1 MDVPF
6 STHHTL
12 TYQLWVLQICV
23 QDCASHHKV
32 TSALFGVLKGLDCL
46 IHGSAWI
53 KQKMYAIFQ
62 KDIKILVNLSWPAF
76 TAHYWLYTLEY
87 SPNGWCGHYVHECAV
102 FYSLSSIYCM
112 VQALE
117 LCRTFAICG
126 IWLPAQS
133 SSDHICHDSTVKY
146 SYISVYNNNKL
157 TCAFVLG
164 PFKR

>member
-53 KQKMYAIFQ
+53 KQKCM
-62 KDIKILVNLSWPAF
+62 LSF
-76 TAHYWLYTLEY
+76 RKTLNI
-87 SPNGWCGHYVHECAV
+87 SKFVMT
-102 FYSLSSIYCM
+102 SIYGPLLALYIRIQPQWLVWSLCAWM
-112 VQALE
+112 CNVLFTEFNLLHGSSFGTLQNLCNLQYLTPCTIFIWSYMPWFYCQVQLY
-117 LCRTFAICG
+117 LCI
-126 IWLPAQS
+126 QQ
-133 SSDHICHDSTVKY
+133 
-146 SYISVYNNNKL
+146 
-157 TCAFVLG
+157 
-164 PFKR
+164 